1 MVSIP
6 DRHDNSASTTQV
18 PDVLAD
24 AVVWLSAEEMRAIDR
39 VMTDELGIELKQ
51 MMENAGRSLAV
62 LARLLL
68 GGSAADRSVTVLAG
82 RGGNGGGGLVAAR
95 QLANAGARVRVLS
108 AAPRLQLAAVTR
120 DQLDVLDAMAVPVEL
135 EAAAAVPP
143 SDLVIDALLGYSQ
156 VGPPRGGVARLLDA
170 VKGLRVLSLDVPSG
184 LELATGTLHSPH
196 ARAEATL
203 TLAAPKTALRGPA
216 ATLAVGELYLADIS
230 VPACAFS
237 RIGRDYVTPFADGPL
252 VRII

>member
-1 MVSIP
+1 VQQIP
-6 DRHDNSASTTQV
+6 DQHDNSASTAQV
-18 PDVLAD
+18 PDVPAD
-24 AVVWLSAEEMRAIDR
+24 AVTWLSAKEMRAIDR

-68 GGSAADRSVTVLAG
+68 GGSAAERSIAVLAG

-95 QLANAGARVRVLS
+95 HLANAGARMRVLI
-108 AAPRLQLAAVTR
+108 AAPRQELAAVTR
-120 DQLDVLDAMAVPVEL
+120 DQLDVLDAMAVPIEL
-135 EAAAAVPP
+135 EAAAVPR

-156 VGPPRGGVARLLDA
+156 MGPPRGGVARLLDA

-184 LELATGTLHSPH
+184 LELTSGVLHSPH

-203 TLAAPKTALRGPA
+203 TLAAPKTALRGA
-216 ATLAVGELYLADIS
+216 AVAPAVGELYLADIS
-230 VPACAFS
+230 VPESAFS
-237 RIGRDYVTPFADGPL
+237 RIGRDYVTPFAEGPL
-252 VRII
+252 VRIV

>member
-1 MVSIP
+1 VVSIP

-95 QLANAGARVRVLS
+95 QLANAGARVRVLV

-135 EAAAAVPP
+135 EAAAVPP

-184 LELATGTLHSPH
+184 LELASGTLHSPH

-216 ATLAVGELYLADIS
+216 AAQTVGELYLADIS
-230 VPACAFS
+230 VPEWAFS
-237 RIGRDYVTPFADGPL
+237 RIGRDYVTPFAEGPL
-252 VRII
+252 VRIV

>member
-6 DRHDNSASTTQV
+6 NRHDDAASTAHV
-18 PDVLAD
+18 PDVPAE

-68 GGSAADRSVTVLAG
+68 GGSAAERSIAVLAG

-95 QLANAGARVRVLS
+95 HLANAGARVRVLI
-108 AAPRLQLAAVTR
+108 AAPRQELAAVTR
-120 DQLDVLDAMAVPVEL
+120 DQLDVLDAMAVPVEVDDDS
-135 EAAAAVPP
+135 AALP

-156 VGPPRGGVARLLDA
+156 VGPPRDGVARLLDA
-170 VKGLRVLSLDVPSG
+170 AKGLRVLSLDVPSG
-184 LELATGTLHSPH
+184 LELTTGILHSPH

-216 ATLAVGELYLADIS
+216 AALTVGELYLADVS
-230 VPACAFS
+230 VPELAFS
-237 RIGRDYVTPFADGPL
+237 RIGRDYVIPFAEGPL
-252 VRII
+252 VRVV

>member
-1 MVSIP
+1 
-6 DRHDNSASTTQV
+6 
-18 PDVLAD
+18 
-24 AVVWLSAEEMRAIDR
+24 MRAIDR
-39 VMTDELGIELKQ
+39 VMTDELGIELVQ

-95 QLANAGARVRVLS
+95 HLANAGARVRVLV
-108 AAPRLQLAAVTR
+108 AAPRQELAVVTR

-135 EAAAAVPP
+135 KAAAAVPP

-184 LELATGTLHSPH
+184 LELATGILHSPH

-216 ATLAVGELYLADIS
+216 ATPAVGELYLADIS
-230 VPACAFS
+230 VPECAFS
-237 RIGRDYVTPFADGPL
+237 RIGRDYVTPFAEGPV
-252 VRII
+252 VRIV